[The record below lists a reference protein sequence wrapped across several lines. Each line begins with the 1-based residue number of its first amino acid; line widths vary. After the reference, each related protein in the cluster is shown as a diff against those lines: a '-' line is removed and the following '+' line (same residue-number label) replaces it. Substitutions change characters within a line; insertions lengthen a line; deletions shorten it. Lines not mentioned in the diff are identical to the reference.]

1 MQPGCE
7 AIQASDREGT
17 PVDRGSNLAQAAAND
32 GLAPA
37 APRDGKQPDLDLDR
51 LVWDPEYREA
61 MRHWLGRAG

>member
-1 MQPGCE
+1 
-7 AIQASDREGT
+7 
-17 PVDRGSNLAQAAAND
+17 VDRGSNLAQAAAND